1 MISARSKTPMKKLSG
16 YVVFSALLLLA
27 ACSASQPA
35 WIGRDVSDCSVSIQ
49 RTTCFGT
56 CPVYVMTI
64 LGNGKVEFEGGRFVE
79 SVGNHTT
86 EIPVDSVRALIHQI
100 DTCGW
105 FELKDAY
112 KEYSMTD
119 APGVRTVVTIGKRT
133 KTIEHYTGDMTAP
146 AILKIIE
153 RRIDEIGKAATFI
166 GSGTPKPSQN

>member
-1 MISARSKTPMKKLSG
+1 MKR
-16 YVVFSALLLLA
+16 FSASIVFGALLMLA
-27 ACSASQPA
+27 ACSTPQPA
-35 WIGRDVSDCSVSIQ
+35 WVGLDVSDCSVVIQ

-79 SVGNHTT
+79 AIGNHTT
-86 EIPVDSVRALIHQI
+86 EIPVDSMRALIHQI

-105 FELKDAY
+105 FDLKDAY
-112 KEYSMTD
+112 KEYSITD
-119 APGVRTVVTIGKRT
+119 APAVKTVVTMGKRT
-133 KTIEHYTGDMTAP
+133 KTIEHYTGDLTAP

-166 GSGTPKPSQN
+166 GSGTSKQSQN